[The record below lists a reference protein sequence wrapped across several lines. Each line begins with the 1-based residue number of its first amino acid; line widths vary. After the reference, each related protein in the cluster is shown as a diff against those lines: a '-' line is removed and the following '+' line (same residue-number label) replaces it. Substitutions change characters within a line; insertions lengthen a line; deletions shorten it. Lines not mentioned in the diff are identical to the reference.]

1 MSDWPNVLF
10 VFWSA
15 GAIAV
20 PDGLWRDGQ
29 DLVAFPLRLAAGLR
43 DGAKGHWRPAR
54 PSTTRIPRGKTFSI
68 DVKTFVYTV
77 DATIITFQFG
87 ETLKKMYLAAQ
98 TIAVGLEQ
106 VILDRA
112 VYGGDYLEQ
121 FATTENKLAMVISLK
136 YISNLPKINALLLG
150 TLLFANVVDGETR
163 RAGRRRRPPVDGQ
176 QIPRHAQRVRSQ
188 FARFH
193 HHEGLHQLARV
204 HPASVASFS
213 KSMNFYL
220 LKCLFVWLFI
230 QSTFVSWTGNRVS
243 VEKKQK
249 TNKKTFVSL

>member
-1 MSDWPNVLF
+1 MFCLFFDRQVRSLFRMDFDEMVKTWSHFHYDWLPAYETVPK
-10 VFWSA
+10 VI
-15 GAIAV
+15 GAQLV
-20 PDGLWRDGQ
+20 PQQLES
-29 DLVAFPLRLAAGLR
+29 LEV
-43 DGAKGHWRPAR
+43 
-54 PSTTRIPRGKTFSI
+54 KTFSI
-68 DVKTFVYTV
+68 DGKTFVYIV

-163 RAGRRRRPPVDGQ
+163 RAGRRRCPPVDGQ

-220 LKCLFVWLFI
+220 LKCLCV
-230 QSTFVSWTGNRVS
+230 
-243 VEKKQK
+243 
-249 TNKKTFVSL
+249 